1 MALLTGPG
9 AMGHDGRKM
18 KLPGIIRTVLAAGVV
33 MGLCAAEPAL
43 AGDKIQP
50 AKVEI
55 SGRGFEIHLLRK
67 GAEAFRMRGYR
78 WSDLPE
84 SIEGLPYTQMSGGGT
99 AVIHLKVKE
108 AGTVYVAVATNQMLD
123 MQEKGW
129 DLPMPD
135 RSNTFTYTDQN
146 LTLMV
151 VMSRKVA
158 EGEELDIPQ
167 MGWTGTIVLLP
178 PRSQKSSVPAVAVP
192 TT

>member
-1 MALLTGPG
+1 
-9 AMGHDGRKM
+9 M
-18 KLPGIIRTVLAAGVV
+18 KRPGIIGTALVAAAVV
-33 MGLCAAEPAL
+33 VGLGAAEPAFG
-43 AGDKIQP
+43 ADKIHP

-67 GAEAFRMRGYR
+67 GAEAFRMRAYR

-99 AVIHLKVKE
+99 AVIHLKAKE

-151 VMSRKVA
+151 VMSRKVV

-178 PRSQKSSVPAVAVP
+178 PRAQRPSEPAVAAP